1 MNLKKISPTGSVFFQ
16 SMVIFQ
22 EMVPGGFPV
31 DPTRKRRFILI
42 YSIFSEHS
50 FGVRRMLVKLLTNT
64 LSGKFSQNWEKLEK
78 ECLCFLER
86 GGEGKY

>member
-1 MNLKKISPTGSVFFQ
+1 MFKLNLKKIFPTGSVFFQ

-42 YSIFSEHS
+42 YSTYTFVWSSKDVGEVTHKHLIREIFS
-50 FGVRRMLVKLLTNT
+50 KLGKAGKGMSL
-64 LSGKFSQNWEKLEK
+64 LS
-78 ECLCFLER
+78 
-86 GGEGKY
+86 